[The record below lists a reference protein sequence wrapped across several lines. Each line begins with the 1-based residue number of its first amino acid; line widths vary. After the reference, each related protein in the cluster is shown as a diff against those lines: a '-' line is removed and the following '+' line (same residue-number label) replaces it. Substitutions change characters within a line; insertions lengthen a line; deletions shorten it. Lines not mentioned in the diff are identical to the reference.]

1 LALGVV
7 LRRAKQKRAARE
19 ILQQALTVF
28 DQLGARMWSAKTGGE
43 LARIGGRAPAEG
55 SLTVTERRVAYL
67 VANGGSNRQVADELF
82 LSVKTV
88 AAHLTRVY
96 AKLGVRSRAELTRY
110 VRDNGA
116 GPVDR

>member
-1 LALGVV
+1 
-7 LRRAKQKRAARE
+7 
-19 ILQQALTVF
+19 
-28 DQLGARMWSAKTGGE
+28 
-43 LARIGGRAPAEG
+43 
-55 SLTVTERRVAYL
+55 LTVTERRVAYL